1 MTDYITSADLK
12 QSLELTGTTHVERD
26 IERAIPAA
34 SSAIDE
40 MCGRRFGQ
48 DSAAVARYYD
58 ADTAEV
64 CWIDDVQ
71 RPTGSTVTTSL
82 TDVHVDTGGNY
93 GYATAW
99 TQGTHYLL
107 QPMNAAA
114 DGKPFTMLRALLSAF
129 PTHSAAVKVSAQF
142 GWAEIPAQVVEA
154 CVLLANK
161 LIVRV
166 RQAPFGIVSAG
177 IDSGAVMR
185 IARTDP
191 DVIALLE
198 PYMRNRPFA

>member
-1 MTDYITSADLK
+1 VTNYITPADLK
-12 QSLELTGTTHVERD
+12 QSLELTGTTNVERD

-34 SSAIDE
+34 SAAIDE
-40 MCGRRFGQ
+40 LCGRRFGQ
-48 DSAAVARYYD
+48 DTAAVARYYD
-58 ADTAEV
+58 ADTVEV
-64 CWIDDVQ
+64 CWIDDVM

-82 TDVHVDTGGNY
+82 TDVLVDTGGNY

-99 TQGTHYLL
+99 TKDTDYLL

-114 DGKPFTMLRALLSAF
+114 DAKPFTLLRAIRRSF
-129 PTHSAAVKVSAQF
+129 PMHSGGVKVTAQY
-142 GWAEIPAQVVEA
+142 GWAEIPAGVVEA

-185 IARTDP
+185 IARMDP